1 MTNPRERAT
10 QVFAIRLSLAV
21 GVLMLGG
28 KWYAYSITG
37 STAILSDAAES
48 VVHIAA
54 VAFAAFSLWLSY
66 RPPDE
71 SHPYGHDKISYFSAG
86 IEGLLIILA
95 AAFIVFESIRKL
107 IQGVELMNLD
117 TGTLFIFGASA
128 INLLL
133 GLYLVWRGKKSKS
146 LILVANGKHVLTDSW
161 TSFGV
166 VAGLLLTGWT
176 GWVPFDPLIAM
187 AVGLNIVWSGGTLIR
202 QAIAGLMDEGNPRL
216 EKSIREVLD
225 TETARRG
232 LHYHELRYRE
242 TGNIIWVEYHV
253 LFPEDSPLRDAHQA
267 ATEIEAVLSK
277 ALHRPVRIMSHL
289 ETVAGHDEAHNEGL
303 KH

>member
-1 MTNPRERAT
+1 
-10 QVFAIRLSLAV
+10 
-21 GVLMLGG
+21 
-28 KWYAYSITG
+28 
-37 STAILSDAAES
+37 
-48 VVHIAA
+48 
-54 VAFAAFSLWLSY
+54 
-66 RPPDE
+66 
-71 SHPYGHDKISYFSAG
+71 
-86 IEGLLIILA
+86 
-95 AAFIVFESIRKL
+95 
-107 IQGVELMNLD
+107 
-117 TGTLFIFGASA
+117 
-128 INLLL
+128 
-133 GLYLVWRGKKSKS
+133 
-146 LILVANGKHVLTDSW
+146 
-161 TSFGV
+161 
-166 VAGLLLTGWT
+166 
-176 GWVPFDPLIAM
+176 
-187 AVGLNIVWSGGTLIR
+187 
-202 QAIAGLMDEGNPRL
+202 MDEGNPRL